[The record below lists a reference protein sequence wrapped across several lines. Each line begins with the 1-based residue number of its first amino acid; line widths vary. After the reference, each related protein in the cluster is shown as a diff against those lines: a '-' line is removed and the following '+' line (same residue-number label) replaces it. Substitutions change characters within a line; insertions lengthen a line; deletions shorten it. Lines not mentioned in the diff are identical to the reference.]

1 MTRRMHLVQILLPL
15 KDNDGKAFS
24 RDLFHEVRN
33 DLAEHFGGVT
43 TYMRAPAAGLWE
55 DNGEKVTD
63 DVVIFEVMVDQL
75 EREFWRL
82 YRLELQQMFRQDVI
96 IMRAQKIDV
105 L

>member
-1 MTRRMHLVQILLPL
+1 MHLIQILLPL
-15 KDNDGKAFS
+15 ADNNGKTFG
-24 RDLFHEVRN
+24 REFFHEVRN

-43 TYMRAPAAGLWE
+43 TYMRAPATGLWE
-55 DNGEKVTD
+55 ENGEKVKD
-63 DVVIFEVMVDQL
+63 DVVIFEVMVDRL

-96 IMRAQKIDV
+96 VIRAQKIDV